1 MTGLLAFLVLIGVL
15 ITVHE
20 FGHYIVAKAFGVKV
34 EAFSVGF
41 GSPIVQF
48 KWGETEYKICWIP
61 LGGYVRMLGQV
72 DYEMEDKD
80 STSTTE
86 SADAGRAINEQ
97 TPFVRILIYAA
108 GPAMNLVLPF
118 FILTPF
124 VALSTS
130 YESVPDN
137 TVGAV
142 DSSMPAGLAGIKS
155 GDQILS
161 INDDEVHAFWEIRR
175 SISSYDAEAGPLT
188 IVVKKAN
195 DNRKETL
202 TVRPKALKSTHPFL
216 GYEMTRY
223 QIGYQPAF
231 LDASIGF
238 LTNQSALYQAGIRSG
253 DRITRINDTPIEN
266 MVGLATAL
274 SVLNVGDVV
283 SIESTRVG
291 SSIDER
297 FPFLRDR
304 SKQQTQLKVQAPLN
318 LDNLGIVHTS
328 VCVQSVDPNGP
339 VKDLIQAGDCIIAV
353 DGQKHSLGGYIE
365 RALNTYPENPK
376 MLTIVRNGE
385 ELQVQVS
392 SEAYTWNDAMVG
404 DVPMWAHGFTLPKQ
418 KLLPPNMTTSQH
430 RWSHGWF
437 EATSRVPREIEDTLR
452 TIGGMVSGGVSPSQ
466 LSGPLTMYHLADSSV
481 RAGLESYLNLMVLLS
496 LSIGLFNLL
505 PIPLLDGGQI
515 IIASIEWVTRRPI
528 PPQLHVGLQY
538 VGLFMILML
547 LIFALG
553 NDAIRTWRLTNG

>member
-1 MTGLLAFLVLIGVL
+1 MTGLLAFLILIGVL

-72 DYEMEDKD
+72 DYEMED
-80 STSTTE
+80 TE
-86 SADAGRAINEQ
+86 GSDAERSADAGRAINEQ

-108 GPAMNLVLPF
+108 GPAMNLILPF
-118 FILTPF
+118 FIVAPF
-124 VALSTS
+124 VALSNT

-142 DSSMPAGLAGIKS
+142 DSSMPAGLSGLKS

-161 INDDEVHAFWEIRR
+161 INGDEVHAFWEIRE
-175 SISSYDAEAGPLT
+175 SISKYDPEEGPLNL
-188 IVVKKAN
+188 VVKKAHQ
-195 DNRKETL
+195 DGKDTL
-202 TVRPKALKSTHPFL
+202 LVRPKALKSTHPFL
-216 GYEMTRY
+216 GYEITRY

-238 LTNQSALYQAGIRSG
+238 LTQKSPLYEAGLRSG
-253 DRITRINDTPIEN
+253 DRITKINDTQIEN
-266 MVGLATAL
+266 MLGLATAL
-274 SVLNVGDVV
+274 NTLQVGDVV

-291 SSIDER
+291 SSIDQR
-297 FPFLRDR
+297 FSFLRDR
-304 SKQQTQLKVQAPLN
+304 SRQETQLTVKQPLT
-318 LDNLGIVHTS
+318 LESLGIVHTS
-328 VCVQSVDPNGP
+328 VCVQSVDPKGP
-339 VKDLIQAGDCIIAV
+339 AKDVLKAGDCIIAV
-353 DGQKHSLGGYIE
+353 DGQEHSLGGYIE

-376 MLTIVRNGE
+376 TLTFIRNGQE
-385 ELQVQVS
+385 MTAQVS
-392 SEAYTWNDAMVG
+392 AESYTWNDPMAG
-404 DVPMWAHGFTLPKQ
+404 AVPMWAKGFTLPKQ
-418 KLLPPNMTTSQH
+418 TFLPAKMTASKH

-528 PPQLHVGLQY
+528 PPQLQMGLQY

-553 NDAIRTWRLTNG
+553 NDAVRTWRLTNG